1 MELWSITPGRSRDR
15 NRPNPD
21 CGGNVMGII
30 ETYLLTVGVAT
41 LATFGFVIRGIQ
53 ADMLRLQ
60 AARAAVNGHKAA

>member
-1 MELWSITPGRSRDR
+1 
-15 NRPNPD
+15 
-21 CGGNVMGII
+21 MGII